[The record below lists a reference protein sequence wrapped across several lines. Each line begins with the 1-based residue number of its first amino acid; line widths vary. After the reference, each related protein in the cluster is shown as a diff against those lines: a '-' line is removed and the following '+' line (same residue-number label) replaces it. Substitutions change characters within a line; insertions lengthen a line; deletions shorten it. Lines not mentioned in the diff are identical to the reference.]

1 MEKITEDE
9 LARIELIKQ
18 DSLEVASILGELSY
32 QKIVI
37 DNQIDQQKAK
47 IIDIKKQESVLFEE
61 LKSKYGN
68 ISINI
73 ETGEINR

>member
-9 LARIELIKQ
+9 LARIDLIKQ

-37 DNQIDQQKAK
+37 DSQIDQQKIRVAE
-47 IIDIKKQESVLFEE
+47 IKKSESALFEE

>member
-9 LARIELIKQ
+9 LKRIELIKQ
-18 DSLEVASILGELSY
+18 DSLEIASALGELTY

-37 DNQIDQQKAK
+37 ESQIDQQKLK
-47 IIDIKKQESVLFEE
+47 IAEVKKQESSLFED
-61 LKSKYGN
+61 LRNKYGN
-68 ISINI
+68 ITVNI

>member
-9 LARIELIKQ
+9 LKRIELIKQ
-18 DSLEVASILGELSY
+18 DSLEVASILGELNY

-47 IIDIKKQESVLFEE
+47 ILDIKKQESVLFEE

-68 ISINI
+68 ITINI

>member
-9 LARIELIKQ
+9 LRKIELIRQ
-18 DSLEVASILGELSY
+18 DSLEIASALGELTY

-37 DNQIDQQKAK
+37 ESQIDQQKLK
-47 IIDIKKQESVLFEE
+47 IAEVKKQEAALFEDFRN
-61 LKSKYGN
+61 KYGN
-68 ISINI
+68 ITINI

>member
-68 ISINI
+68 ITINI

>member
-18 DSLEVASILGELSY
+18 DSLEVASILGELGY

-37 DNQIDQQKAK
+37 DNQIDEQKK
-47 IIDIKKQESVLFEE
+47 RVLDIKRQESVLFEE

>member
-9 LARIELIKQ
+9 LARIEFIKQ

>member
-47 IIDIKKQESVLFEE
+47 IIDIKRQESVLFEE

-68 ISINI
+68 ITINI